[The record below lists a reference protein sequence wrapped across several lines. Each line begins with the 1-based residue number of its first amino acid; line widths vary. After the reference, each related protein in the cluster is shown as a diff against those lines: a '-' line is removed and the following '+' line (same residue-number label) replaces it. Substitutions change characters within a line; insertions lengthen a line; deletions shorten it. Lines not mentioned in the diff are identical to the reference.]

1 MLRSRSQ
8 HSGRPAPLRG
18 RQRRKTRAA
27 PPGVLSPSRPR
38 AGGAAGLRASQ
49 RVGSG
54 LLSASSQ
61 VARDEASIRSRPPEP
76 EILNIPKL
84 PEVTWPALERL
95 AATEM
100 IASVDG
106 PTPTVGGM
114 LVLGKRF
121 QGFLPGAC
129 IQFLRIA
136 GTSVSRMYTVEGST
150 SRQGTSLST
159 YVAAG
164 LEGPRVPPG

>member
-1 MLRSRSQ
+1 M
-8 HSGRPAPLRG
+8 
-18 RQRRKTRAA
+18 
-27 PPGVLSPSRPR
+27 
-38 AGGAAGLRASQ
+38 
-49 RVGSG
+49 
-54 LLSASSQ
+54 
-61 VARDEASIRSRPPEP
+61 ARDEASIRNRPPEP

-84 PEVTWPALERL
+84 PQVMWPALERL
-95 AATEM
+95 AATET

-106 PTPTVGGM
+106 PTPTVSGM

-121 QGFLPGAC
+121 QGFLPGAY

-136 GTSVSRMYTVEGST
+136 GTSVSRMYTVKGST

-164 LEGPRVPPG
+164 LEGPRVPAG

>member
-1 MLRSRSQ
+1 M
-8 HSGRPAPLRG
+8 AC
-18 RQRRKTRAA
+18 
-27 PPGVLSPSRPR
+27 
-38 AGGAAGLRASQ
+38 
-49 RVGSG
+49 
-54 LLSASSQ
+54 
-61 VARDEASIRSRPPEP
+61 DEASIRNRPPEP
-76 EILNIPKL
+76 EILNVPKL
-84 PEVTWPALERL
+84 PEVMWSALERL
-95 AATEM
+95 AATET

-114 LVLGKRF
+114 LVLVKRF
-121 QGFLPGAC
+121 QGLLPGAY

-164 LEGPRVPPG
+164 LEGPRVPTG